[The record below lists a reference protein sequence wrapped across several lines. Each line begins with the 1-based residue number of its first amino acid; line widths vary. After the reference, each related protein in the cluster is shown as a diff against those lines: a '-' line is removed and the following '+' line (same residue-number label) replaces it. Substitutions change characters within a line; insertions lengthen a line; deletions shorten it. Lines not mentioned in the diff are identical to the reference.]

1 MKICESG
8 KVNMRK
14 TETGT
19 DTSRLAQK
27 SIVLMSVSVQHED
40 LHTILYNPFYIGLGI
55 GKCQRIIIMIF
66 VSHLILASFTFQ
78 NRFKCTYCE
87 QTFETHLELYDHYR
101 LVVPLSWYN
110 RVLPND
116 WKGNMIIFS
125 RHNYTWRQVI
135 SVGTKRGRGSQCDIK
150 LTFVFDQYHHS
161 PWIAF

>member
-1 MKICESG
+1 
-8 KVNMRK
+8 MRK

-19 DTSRLAQK
+19 DTNRLAQK
-27 SIVLMSVSVQHED
+27 SIVLMYVSLQHED

-55 GKCQRIIIMIF
+55 GKCRRMIF
-66 VSHLILASFTFQ
+66 VSHLILASFAFQ

-87 QTFETHLELYDHYR
+87 QTFETHFELYDHYR

-135 SVGTKRGRGSQCDIK
+135 SVGTKRGRGSQCDII